1 MKLFSDMK
9 IGTRLIVLILAALAA
24 LCAIAGFGIYESRRV
39 YTAASYSTVNTVPSF
54 VVLDDAQRAFDSM
67 LLLVNQQVFS
77 TTADQA
83 KALEPRIAQAR
94 REVDAQFAKYETLLS
109 NDKDK
114 ALLAAD
120 RARVSQLDAVRENV
134 LALSRDGRKQ
144 EAGELMG
151 TRMTELAQQTNAALA
166 AHRAFNVDLGQAGSN
181 EAKDIIDRAVT
192 LEASAAA
199 VVLVLV
205 LWLGVLISRS
215 ITKPMGNAVKFAR
228 TVADG
233 DLTTHIGAASKDETG
248 QLLKA
253 LGDMNDSLK
262 RVVER
267 VRMGSDAVATAS
279 GQIAAGNLD
288 LSSRTEEQAASLQET
303 AASMEELTST
313 VRQNAENAQQ
323 ASGLASN
330 ASDVAL
336 RGSSV
341 VDRVVDTMN
350 DISER
355 SSKIAEIIGIIEG
368 IAFQTNILALN
379 AAVEAA
385 RAGEQGRGF
394 AVVAGEVRA
403 RAALVERREGD
414 QGTDQRLGAEDSR
427 RLRACRRSGPDDD
440 RSHAGGRARDRHHG
454 RDRGGIGRAE
464 PRHRAGQSR
473 DHADG
478 RSHAAERRA
487 RRGSGRRLAFARRA
501 GARTEAGGRVLP
513 VRRQR
518 RRWDGGYG
526 RAPASGRAA
535 AARGGDGTG
544 GACDP
549 RTPCTPRV
557 PRVPR
562 VPRDTYG
569 ARNAC
574 AARVRRR
581 EAGRVRGAR
590 RGCRVRARA
599 FKRACDGGG
608 CERGLGNVLNAG
620 R

>member
-394 AVVAGEVRA
+394 AVVAGEVRGLAQRAADAA
-403 RAALVERREGD
+403 REIRSLIDASVATVGAGESQAEQVRRTMAELQQGAGKVADVVDDISAASVEQSRGIAQVGQAVGHMDEVTQRNAALVEELAAASQAMAQQMQALRDAVGIFRIGGPPAQRRESDDPGCAA
-414 QGTDQRLGAEDSR
+414 GA
-427 RLRACRRSGPDDD
+427 L
-440 RSHAGGRARDRHHG
+440 GGRA
-454 RDRGGIGRAE
+454 ALT
-464 PRHRAGQSR
+464 P
-473 DHADG
+473 
-478 RSHAAERRA
+478 
-487 RRGSGRRLAFARRA
+487 AFA
-501 GARTEAGGRVLP
+501 
-513 VRRQR
+513 
-518 RRWDGGYG
+518 
-526 RAPASGRAA
+526 
-535 AARGGDGTG
+535 
-544 GACDP
+544 
-549 RTPCTPRV
+549 
-557 PRVPR
+557 
-562 VPRDTYG
+562 
-569 ARNAC
+569 
-574 AARVRRR
+574 
-581 EAGRVRGAR
+581 
-590 RGCRVRARA
+590 
-599 FKRACDGGG
+599 
-608 CERGLGNVLNAG
+608 
-620 R
+620 